1 MRIPNMIS
9 YYFNIS
15 ISTTC
20 INMYQHVSTINM
32 SFHLPMLSESHFD
45 SKRGCSRGIRV
56 RQSWPTQ
63 PLWDQHQGVCRPW
76 QGVFL
81 RCWPMA
87 CWASGVYDG
96 VFMIHNGLLKILVL
110 LLLFYINIYLCMCVC
125 RCLPAMASLQE
136 ACIWG
141 CPFHTSDLFKHS
153 YSIIRPSGDIL
164 HNDMFLVVFVGLIGF
179 AWGCHRASTK
189 KRTCIFFHFLYL
201 ISDYLV

>member
-1 MRIPNMIS
+1 
-9 YYFNIS
+9 
-15 ISTTC
+15 
-20 INMYQHVSTINM
+20 MYQHVSTINM

-136 ACIWG
+136 ACVQTLIFHHPTLWWYFAQWYVFGCVCRIDRICLRVSQGVYEEEEHVFFFISHILSQIIWFNHG
-141 CPFHTSDLFKHS
+141 Q
-153 YSIIRPSGDIL
+153 
-164 HNDMFLVVFVGLIGF
+164 
-179 AWGCHRASTK
+179 CHGS
-189 KRTCIFFHFLYL
+189 LM
-201 ISDYLV
+201 